1 MTNFLKF
8 NKPTSHKISLI
19 QLLKLIIYV
28 ILMSISLYIISLYN
42 TSENLYLIIKN
53 IYNFWDSL
61 TIIPSMQA
69 EVELESY
76 KIDKIIILPNELEH
90 IKLNSLSGFMRMELL
105 KCHIVKWNLQDLAS
119 VQIHLPVLTNE
130 TPDHYLS
137 NLTYT
142 IGGDLTPKNLKDIW
156 PVNGGDLAF
165 KPEEGLNLR
174 RKLGL
179 GLDQEIK
186 YVTTKE
192 LPSLPTPLST
202 TTSLNC
208 SLESLNESLLFYH
221 STADLVTNVSNRST
235 SSISSLLSD
244 HCSVEFYHERRS
256 SLQEYLNRP
265 LPTAPYSEFNSHNSA
280 EVSILNRRFTI
291 HSEILEDSSEDL
303 LDSSNYR
310 RASSSRSSFVNTNC
324 STLPGYEVEANP
336 YTVLPTYEESEIS

>member
-1 MTNFLKF
+1 
-8 NKPTSHKISLI
+8 
-19 QLLKLIIYV
+19 
-28 ILMSISLYIISLYN
+28 
-42 TSENLYLIIKN
+42 
-53 IYNFWDSL
+53 
-61 TIIPSMQA
+61 
-69 EVELESY
+69 
-76 KIDKIIILPNELEH
+76 
-90 IKLNSLSGFMRMELL
+90 
-105 KCHIVKWNLQDLAS
+105 
-119 VQIHLPVLTNE
+119 
-130 TPDHYLS
+130 
-137 NLTYT
+137 
-142 IGGDLTPKNLKDIW
+142 
-156 PVNGGDLAF
+156 
-165 KPEEGLNLR
+165 
-174 RKLGL
+174 LGL